1 LKLALNAGQIGV
13 WDWDIIQNRIEWPDL
28 VYRIHG
34 VERGTFAGGMETF
47 ARLLYPDDR
56 DRNTKSIQAALDLA
70 VPYEVEFRVIHSNGD
85 TRRVSATAQVLRN
98 EKGEPI
104 RMLGATIDITA
115 RRQAEVEFR
124 RKNRDEEEFAFLAGH
139 DLREPLR
146 AVNIYTELIIKRL
159 GGEDLTLNQYANFVR
174 QGITRMD
181 ALLDHLLK
189 FSPVVLNEDQTTE
202 SAGLSAPLDD
212 ALSLLQNSIRDSGA
226 VVSVE
231 PQPGYTGTL
240 QMTHVF
246 QNLLADA
253 LKYRKK
259 EVRPE
264 IHVSGKRQGNQS
276 TISMGDR
283 SIGHRISF

>member
-1 LKLALNAGQIGV
+1 MKLALNAGQIGV

-70 VPYEVEFRVIHSNGD
+70 VPYEVEFRVFHSNGD

-202 SAGLSAPLDD
+202 SADLSAPLDD

-231 PQPGYTGTL
+231 PQPGYTGTAA
-240 QMTHVF
+240 
-246 QNLLADA
+246 NDPCISEPS
-253 LKYRKK
+253 RR
-259 EVRPE
+259 RPE
-264 IHVSGKRQGNQS
+264 VPQERGPSGNSRFWQAAGEP
-276 TISMGDR
+276 IDHLHG
-283 SIGHRISF
+283 GP